1 MRDGPGAAGGVGD
14 GGAGMETLR
23 AKAGEE
29 VAGERGFA
37 AEQMGAAGDVEHQA
51 VGEIEADERRVAVA
65 PVGDV
70 FEKPAVRRS
79 VGGGDGEAGMHGA
92 GIGERHACPQ
102 AEALRR
108 IVHGDDPLRAL
119 DHLDDDERRVWCEL
133 SRRGLVRCG
142 FVRCRLSPCG
152 RAAAGE
158 AIGREP
164 PQPQGEIAP

>member
-14 GGAGMETLR
+14 GGAGVETLR
-23 AKAGEE
+23 REAGEE
-29 VAGERGFA
+29 VAAERSFP

-51 VGEIEADERRVAVA
+51 VGQVEADERRVAVA

-70 FEKPAVRRS
+70 FERLPVRRL
-79 VGGGDGEAGMHGA
+79 VGGRDGEAGMHGA
-92 GIGERHACPQ
+92 GIGERHVCPQ

-108 IVHGDDPLRAL
+108 VVHRDDPLRAL
-119 DHLDDDERRVWCEL
+119 DRLDDDERR
-133 SRRGLVRCG
+133 SRRAFIRYGLTR
-142 FVRCRLSPCG
+142 CG
-152 RAAAGE
+152 RAAADE